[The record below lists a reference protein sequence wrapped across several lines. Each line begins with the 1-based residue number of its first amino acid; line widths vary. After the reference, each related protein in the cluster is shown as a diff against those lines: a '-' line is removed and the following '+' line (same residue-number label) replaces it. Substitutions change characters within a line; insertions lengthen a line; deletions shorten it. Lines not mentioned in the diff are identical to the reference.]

1 MMFKLIQ
8 LFAAFHQRCC
18 CWGLQLDFI
27 VVVVYSLMSKV
38 LLLTV
43 LHKLIICC
51 SLRLDIKG
59 FAVIDSLLL
68 PLTAWRHRCCWNCWQ
83 LDFEGNVVDDSLLS
97 KVLLLTAWHNRSS
110 WGCQHNIIGSVD
122 VEGFTSAWLKRCCC
136 CLQTDNIKQI
146 NIISKINSTPLTSEF
161 PLTSE
166 VFVVVDSL
174 T

>member
-1 MMFKLIQ
+1 MFVFVWHIVVDSLMMFKLIQ

-51 SLRLDIKG
+51 SWRLDIKG
-59 FAVIDSLLL
+59 FADSLLL
-68 PLTAWRHRCCWNCWQ
+68 PLIAWHHRC
-83 LDFEGNVVDDSLLS
+83 
-97 KVLLLTAWHNRSS
+97 R

-122 VEGFTSAWLKRCCC
+122 VEGSPRLDLK
-136 CLQTDNIKQI
+136 
-146 NIISKINSTPLTSEF
+146 
-161 PLTSE
+161 
-166 VFVVVDSL
+166 VVVVVDGL
-174 T
+174 TISNRSTLSAKSTALL